1 MKTKSSDNYIVDG
14 RDIDMARAV
23 SGNDGNDDAPMI
35 LQPEIPAA
43 LTFNGQSHAVM
54 MVSPHDLED
63 FMVGFALS
71 EGIADDVS
79 QITLRDV
86 RKTLQGYVIEA
97 DLHEDVFD
105 RLEDRQRTLEGRSGC
120 GLCGVQALDAVSMD
134 KIGTVTPGNMAQD
147 IVLRAIDALPDHQ
160 TRNREG
166 GGLLH
171 ASAFVDVSGNIQLVR
186 EDIGRHNALDKVLGA
201 VARQGIDTTGGFI
214 LMTSRCSY
222 EIVTKTV
229 QCGVGGLVTLSGPT
243 LTAVNLA
250 RQAGLTMI
258 CRERRGLFRR
268 FA

>member
-1 MKTKSSDNYIVDG
+1 MKNDRSIFDSRKQDLAVVAPSDKADEDG
-14 RDIDMARAV
+14 A
-23 SGNDGNDDAPMI
+23 APMV
-35 LQPEIPAA
+35 LPPEVPAA
-43 LTFNGQSHAVM
+43 LTFNGRSHAVM
-54 MVSPHDLED
+54 MVSPFDLED
-63 FMVGFALS
+63 FIIGFSLS
-71 EGIADDVS
+71 EGVADHID

-97 DLHEDVFD
+97 DLDEDVFD
-105 RLEDRQRTLEGRSGC
+105 RLDARKRTLEGRSGC
-120 GLCGVQALDAVSMD
+120 GLCGVQSLEAVAMD
-134 KIGTVTPGNMAQD
+134 KIGTVVPGNMPQD
-147 IVLRAIDALPDHQ
+147 VVLRAIEALPELQ

-171 ASAFVDVSGNIQLVR
+171 ASAFVDATGTIRIVR

-201 VARQGIDTTGGFI
+201 VAREGVDKTGGFI

>member
-23 SGNDGNDDAPMI
+23 SGNDSNDDAPMI

-71 EGIADDVS
+71 EGIADDIS

-86 RKTLQGYVIEA
+86 RKTLQGYVVEA

-120 GLCGVQALDAVSMD
+120 GLCGVQSLDAVSMD

-160 TRNREG
+160 TRNRAGGAYHDLPRTAWVVSPVCLRLVGVALIEG
-166 GGLLH
+166 
-171 ASAFVDVSGNIQLVR
+171 VSFRLV
-186 EDIGRHNALDKVLGA
+186 K
-201 VARQGIDTTGGFI
+201 
-214 LMTSRCSY
+214 
-222 EIVTKTV
+222 
-229 QCGVGGLVTLSGPT
+229 
-243 LTAVNLA
+243 LT
-250 RQAGLTMI
+250 
-258 CRERRGLFRR
+258 
-268 FA
+268 